1 MTQAPVISSFSPDT
15 GNPDTTDQ
23 DVLTFVGVAPDNSTV
38 DVYSGSTLLGT
49 TIASSTGAWSFT
61 TSALANGIYS
71 FTATDI
77 VAGVTS
83 AASAPLVVNVVPAT
97 TVTKVAASPG
107 SGTEFSG
114 DKITLTL
121 EMTAPVMVTGTPTLT
136 LNNGGT
142 ATYSGGS
149 GTNALTFSYI
159 VAAGQN
165 TASLAAVALDLNSAT
180 VTDSAGNA
188 ANLSPIGLT
197 QSGPATVT
205 VGLPPSPALALPDP
219 PSVPCG
225 SGYQYWVSPNG
236 SDTADGLSPATA
248 FKTLQHAES
257 VTNPGDVVN
266 VLPGTYTAPNA
277 RDVLQINRAGSAAGW
292 ITYKAA
298 PGAKIQVSPNNWM
311 GVEVL
316 APYIIVQ
323 GFEIIG
329 NARNV
334 TMDFAL
340 QHAQDGTIPQTNSY
354 GVGIGSH
361 HVRILD
367 NNIHDNSGHG
377 IGGGGDYVVISG
389 NEVYGNGNWSP
400 YATGGVSQVQQ
411 GAQQFDDAPGYHNFI
426 IGNSIHDNV
435 ELIGNAWA
443 GGAITDG
450 NGIIID
456 SNQLGTTPYTGR
468 TLISNNVLTNNGAAG
483 VLVYQ
488 SAHVDV
494 FSNTSVNN
502 NFNVKEGE
510 ILAAKASDVRMF
522 SNIMLARSG
531 SYATGGGYADTNV
544 TYDYNVVSGPAT
556 YGATPHGPHDILADS
571 PLGGSGSWT
580 PIGAVQNRSGYEVAA
595 QNTSTGQYTV
605 WTTDYNGNYTGTV
618 IGAVSG
624 ITAPLVIS
632 NQH

>member
-1 MTQAPVISSFSPDT
+1 M
-15 GNPDTTDQ
+15 GY
-23 DVLTFVGVAPDNSTV
+23 L
-38 DVYSGSTLLGT
+38 
-49 TIASSTGAWSFT
+49 
-61 TSALANGIYS
+61 
-71 FTATDI
+71 
-77 VAGVTS
+77 
-83 AASAPLVVNVVPAT
+83 
-97 TVTKVAASPG
+97 
-107 SGTEFSG
+107 
-114 DKITLTL
+114 
-121 EMTAPVMVTGTPTLT
+121 
-136 LNNGGT
+136 
-142 ATYSGGS
+142 
-149 GTNALTFSYI
+149 
-159 VAAGQN
+159 
-165 TASLAAVALDLNSAT
+165 
-180 VTDSAGNA
+180 
-188 ANLSPIGLT
+188 
-197 QSGPATVT
+197 
-205 VGLPPSPALALPDP
+205 PSPALALPNP

-225 SGYQYWVSPNG
+225 SGKQYWVSPNG
-236 SDTADGLSPATA
+236 SDTADGLSQATA

-298 PGAKIQVSPNNWM
+298 PGAKIQVSPNNWL

-367 NNIHDNSGHG
+367 NKIHDNSGHG

-411 GAQQFDDAPGYHNFI
+411 GAQQFDNAPGYHNFI
-426 IGNSIHDNV
+426 IGNSIYDNV

-468 TLISNNVLTNNGAAG
+468 TLISNNVLTNNGASG

-488 SAHVDV
+488 SAHVDI

-502 NFNVKEGE
+502 NSNVKEGE

-544 TYDYNVVSGPAT
+544 TYDYNVVSGPAG
-556 YGATPHGPHDILADS
+556 YGATPYGPHDI
-571 PLGGSGSWT
+571 
-580 PIGAVQNRSGYEVAA
+580 
-595 QNTSTGQYTV
+595 TG
-605 WTTDYNGNYTGTV
+605 
-618 IGAVSG
+618 
-624 ITAPLVIS
+624 
-632 NQH
+632 